1 MARLDPTGPVVLRAP
16 ATATVQVHAD
26 LAYAHRDQRTLLLD
40 VYAPADQTPASGWP
54 AVLLVHGTTEPTL
67 LRGARGWGQ
76 YTAAGC
82 ARWQRRMTPTSHDGS
97 SGTRSASFSSGCTR
111 RCDLAA

>member
-67 LRGARGWGQ
+67 LRGVRGWGQ

-82 ARWQRRMTPTSHDGS
+82 A
-97 SGTRSASFSSGCTR
+97 
-111 RCDLAA
+111 LAASDDTDQSRRIIRHTLGFLQQRLHEAL